1 VVTIVSREADG
12 NSLRLLF
19 KVPEGTDERSS
30 LLPYIIPKG
39 FIALD
44 GTSLTVTTVSDTDR
58 TFGVMLIAHTQTK
71 IDLPNKPV
79 GETVN
84 VEVDM
89 VGKYVEKS
97 VTAAMGDIDTV
108 GSTPLKAYIEK
119 TVENV
124 LRRHKLI
131 Q

>member
-1 VVTIVSREADG
+1 MVTICSREQDG

-19 KVPEGTDERSS
+19 KVPEGTTARPS

-44 GTSLTVTTVSDTDR
+44 GASLTVTTVSNVER
-58 TFGVMLIAHTQTK
+58 TFGVMLIAHTQAK
-71 IDLPNKPV
+71 IELANKV
-79 GETVN
+79 LDDTVN

-97 VTAAMGDIDTV
+97 VAAAMGDLEGTED
-108 GSTPLKAYIEK
+108 SRLKSLVEK
-119 TVENV
+119 TVEDV
-124 LRRHKLI
+124 LRRHKII